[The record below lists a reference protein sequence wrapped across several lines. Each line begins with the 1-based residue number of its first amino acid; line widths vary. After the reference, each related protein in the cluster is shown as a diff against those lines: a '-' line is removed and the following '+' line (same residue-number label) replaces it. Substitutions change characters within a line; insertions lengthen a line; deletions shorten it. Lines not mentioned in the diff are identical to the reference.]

1 MTVRKD
7 SKNRVLDSMP
17 KEEVLCSP
25 SLCDKYLIMGGDLT
39 NCLWDSTGDLAFYD
53 NLPITDAL
61 KARLKAWESWASE
74 YEDFLPRERRT
85 SFDLEGFTASGL
97 DIARALKAELPDWT
111 IVYCDEFRWQYQ
123 KELGLTPADC
133 KYEV

>member
-25 SLCDKYLIMGGDLT
+25 SLCDKYLIMCGG
-39 NCLWDSTGDLAFYD
+39 
-53 NLPITDAL
+53 
-61 KARLKAWESWASE
+61 
-74 YEDFLPRERRT
+74 
-85 SFDLEGFTASGL
+85 LEGFTASGL